1 MGPTPGPTG
10 EPGIAGVARDE
21 GLRGGL
27 QARALTRTANLRRW
41 DDTQRG
47 LAAATDVESAGAA

>member
-1 MGPTPGPTG
+1 MGPTRGLTG

-27 QARALTRTANLRRW
+27 QAWALTRAADLRRW
-41 DDTQRG
+41 DDAQRG
-47 LAAATDVESAGAA
+47 LAAAIDAEPAGAA